1 MEAMEEFKR
10 GRSDTLDIQ
19 SEGEEMTPVTLVT
32 TMTPDTEVNSE
43 PSQAELAQ
51 CEAEVGTLLSIIAE
65 LNRKMG
71 ALQAP
76 SDPDDL
82 KPQEPVILPPAPAS
96 LSSPL
101 PSLCNPE
108 KHTGTA
114 SKAPVTNREGS
125 GEVWSELQGVISVLE
140 GSINTRRTWA
150 ASHTACGQDG
160 QMEHLTAARDS
171 WVQVTQ
177 VLEEMEREFGISY
190 PSGLPPE
197 ERQQYQ
203 KDILALHQRNCD
215 LRSSLQSRQE
225 ELEGAKVTVGDIEV
239 ERNSL
244 HERLLGL
251 HKAWRSGSLSP
262 PYSSSGSSS
271 GVVLSPGWASPGS
284 PGSPSFL
291 GSPPFPGSPLF
302 LRRPIAMGIFPAL
315 STGGD
320 ISSSASPSPS
330 PWPGSVPQGS
340 PCRSP
345 SPSVSLEGET
355 DRLQR
360 CIERLKARNERLT
373 AALDKRKG
381 ESELI
386 SMTLS
391 RHEADSTALQMALQY
406 CEECEEAYSELLSVY
421 EGRRQQVIPHWRH
434 IAGPVMESQQPNSPR
449 PSLRSLRTEELSTSF
464 STPGGA
470 VETETHIQTRFHLY
484 YTARGTEVEGCE
496 ADIRER
502 IERLK
507 QDRAA
512 VCVPKPGPGGEGN
525 LSPDTGTLAGLRGSR
540 GGQGGQDTSN
550 PQSTKR
556 EKAVLLYDLVT
567 VREEMSE
574 LRGLIRLT
582 EKERRCLDW
591 SLMAQKAQDAAGALI
606 SESLAE
612 EIEDRRTEQQ
622 RTSENEDKL
631 SNDGDIPG
639 PQNRAILRELQ
650 AVLQREQVLKRR
662 VSAVRES
669 LDLVLSDSASR
680 RRGNDEQMARLAQAH
695 SKATGSYRNARRKYR
710 EKLWR
715 LESQVS
721 AMSDR
726 HMTQIGALKATLE
739 AMECRREETVL

>member
-96 LSSPL
+96 LSSPP

-125 GEVWSELQGVISVLE
+125 GEVWSELQGVMSVLE
-140 GSINTRRTWA
+140 GSINTRRAWA

-345 SPSVSLEGET
+345 SPSISLEGET
-355 DRLQR
+355 DRLQ
-360 CIERLKARNERLT
+360 
-373 AALDKRKG
+373 
-381 ESELI
+381 S
-386 SMTLS
+386 
-391 RHEADSTALQMALQY
+391 
-406 CEECEEAYSELLSVY
+406 EECEEAYSELLSVY

-484 YTARGTEVEGCE
+484 YTARGSEVEGCE

-525 LSPDTGTLAGLRGSR
+525 LSPDTGTLAGLRGTR
-540 GGQGGQDTSN
+540 GGQGAQDTSN

-631 SNDGDIPG
+631 SSDGDIPG

-680 RRGNDEQMARLAQAH
+680 RRGNDEQMARLTQAH

>member
-1 MEAMEEFKR
+1 MEEFKR

-32 TMTPDTEVNSE
+32 TMTPDPEVNSE

-51 CEAEVGTLLSIIAE
+51 CEAEVGNLLSIIAE

-96 LSSPL
+96 LSSPP

-125 GEVWSELQGVISVLE
+125 GEAWSELQGVMSVLE
-140 GSINTRRTWA
+140 GSINTRRAWA
-150 ASHTACGQDG
+150 ASHTACGRDG
-160 QMEHLTAARDS
+160 PTEHLTAARDS

-355 DRLQR
+355 DRLQ
-360 CIERLKARNERLT
+360 
-373 AALDKRKG
+373 
-381 ESELI
+381 S
-386 SMTLS
+386 
-391 RHEADSTALQMALQY
+391 
-406 CEECEEAYSELLSVY
+406 EECEEAYSELLSVY

-434 IAGPVMESQQPNSPR
+434 IAGPVMESQQPSSPR

-484 YTARGTEVEGCE
+484 YPARGSEVEGCE

-507 QDRAA
+507 LDRAA

-550 PQSTKR
+550 PQSTNR

-631 SNDGDIPG
+631 SSDGDIPG
-639 PQNRAILRELQ
+639 PQNRTILRELQ

-680 RRGNDEQMARLAQAH
+680 RRDNDEQMARLAQAH
-695 SKATGSYRNARRKYR
+695 SKATGSYRNTRRKYR

>member
-1 MEAMEEFKR
+1 MEEFKR
-10 GRSDTLDIQ
+10 GRSDTLDTQ
-19 SEGEEMTPVTLVT
+19 SEGEEMNPVTLVT
-32 TMTPDTEVNSE
+32 TMAADPEVNSE

-76 SDPDDL
+76 SDPNDL

-96 LSSPL
+96 MSSPP
-101 PSLCNPE
+101 PSLCNPA

-114 SKAPVTNREGS
+114 SKAPVTNRDGS
-125 GEVWSELQGVISVLE
+125 GEVWSELQGVMSALE
-140 GSINTRRTWA
+140 GSINTRRAWA
-150 ASHTACGQDG
+150 VSNTAYGQDR
-160 QMEHLTAARDS
+160 QTEHLTAARDS

-203 KDILALHQRNCD
+203 KDILALHQRNCA
-215 LRSSLQSRQE
+215 LRSTLQSRQE
-225 ELEGAKVTVGDIEV
+225 ELEGAKVTVGDMEV

-244 HERLLGL
+244 QERLLGL
-251 HKAWRSGSLSP
+251 HKAWRSDSLSP

-271 GVVLSPGWASPGS
+271 GGVLSPGWASPV
-284 PGSPSFL
+284 SPSFL
-291 GSPPFPGSPLF
+291 GSPPIPGSPLF
-302 LRRPIAMGIFPAL
+302 LRRPTAMGVFPSL

-320 ISSSASPSPS
+320 ISSLASPSPS
-330 PWPGSVPQGS
+330 PWPGSVPPGS
-340 PCRSP
+340 PCPSP

-355 DRLQR
+355 ERLQR
-360 CIERLKARNERLT
+360 CIERLKARNEHLT
-373 AALDKRKG
+373 AALGRRKG
-381 ESELI
+381 ESEQI

-391 RHEADSTALQMALQY
+391 RQEADSTALQMALQY
-406 CEECEEAYSELLSVY
+406 CEECEEAYSELLSLY
-421 EGRRQQVIPHWRH
+421 EGRKQQVIPHWRQ
-434 IAGPVMESQQPNSPR
+434 IAGPVMESQLPNR
-449 PSLRSLRTEELSTSF
+449 PSLWSLTEELSTSF

-470 VETETHIQTRFHLY
+470 VETETHIQTRFHRY
-484 YTARGTEVEGCE
+484 YTAGSEVEGCE

-525 LSPDTGTLAGLRGSR
+525 LSPDTGTLGGPRGSR

-550 PQSTKR
+550 PQSTNR
-556 EKAVLLYDLVT
+556 EKAVLLYELVT

-622 RTSENEDKL
+622 RTADNKDKL
-631 SNDGDIPG
+631 NIPG
-639 PQNRAILRELQ
+639 PQNRTILRELQ
-650 AVLQREQVLKRR
+650 VVLQREQVLKRR
-662 VSAVRES
+662 VSTVRES

-680 RRGNDEQMARLAQAH
+680 RRDNDEQMARLAQAH
-695 SKATGSYRNARRKYR
+695 GKATGSYRKARRKYR
-710 EKLWR
+710 EQLWR
-715 LESQVS
+715 LECQVS

-739 AMECRREETVL
+739 AMDCRREETVL